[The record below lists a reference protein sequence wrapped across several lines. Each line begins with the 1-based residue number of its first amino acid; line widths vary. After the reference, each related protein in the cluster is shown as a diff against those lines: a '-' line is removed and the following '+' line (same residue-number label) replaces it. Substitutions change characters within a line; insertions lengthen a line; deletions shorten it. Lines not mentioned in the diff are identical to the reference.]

1 MTEILKN
8 SIHYISTKF
17 PSVFLKYLRKQLKVS
32 DLKNSSL
39 YDIAKVAHAA
49 TTLDE
54 LYKSIHENI
63 SKLMYAEN
71 FYIAILNKEKD
82 RLKFPYYSDKKDL
95 AINELKIKK
104 ETKTLTVNCIVLSE
118 QNSID

>member
-1 MTEILKN
+1 MTEIIKN

-17 PSVFLKYLRKQLKVS
+17 PSVFLKYLRKQLKAS

-39 YDIAKVAHAA
+39 YDITKVAHAA

-54 LYKSIHENI
+54 LYKLIHKNI

-71 FYIAILNKEKD
+71 MFIAIHNKEEN
-82 RLKFPYYSDKKDL
+82 LISFPYYIYKFDDFEGKS
-95 AINELKIKK
+95 
-104 ETKTLTVNCIVLSE
+104 
-118 QNSID
+118 